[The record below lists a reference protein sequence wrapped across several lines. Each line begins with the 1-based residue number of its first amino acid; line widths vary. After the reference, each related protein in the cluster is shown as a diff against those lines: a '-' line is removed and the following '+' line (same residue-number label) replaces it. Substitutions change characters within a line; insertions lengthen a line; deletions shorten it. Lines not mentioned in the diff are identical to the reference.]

1 MKSKYDINFSIE
13 IAQSLEARDK
23 LDKKWESFISTAK
36 IKDNKFIEP
45 AVPFRDDVSL
55 SEFNSVY
62 KSIYD
67 KKKFL
72 S

>member
-1 MKSKYDINFSIE
+1 
-13 IAQSLEARDK
+13 
-23 LDKKWESFISTAK
+23 LDQKWQSFISTAK
-36 IKDNKFIEP
+36 KWDKKFVEP
-45 AVPFRDDVSL
+45 AVPFGDDVSL

-67 KKKFL
+67 KERFL